1 MDANVVSLCRLR
13 QQANML
19 ESGEMRT
26 RERRAGA
33 GLVDTTADTL
43 EHVERNFAGIEAL
56 LARHRESQV
65 ELKAPRR

>member
-1 MDANVVSLCRLR
+1 
-13 QQANML
+13 ML

-43 EHVERNFAGIEAL
+43 EHVERNFAEIDAL